1 MSDRQKEAEEKMAKA
16 IFISADCWL
25 FVFELLPPRQLGL
38 GIAMISHRFDFY
50 VNEHFK
56 TRKWTLKPIQIE
68 RKIGEN
74 VTKEMEIV
82 TSHGKPLPIPSIQMP
97 RKVSGF
103 ERIIIYFIDQNAIAF
118 LHHFRQL
125 FVVCQINLSI
135 HTNNDRLLEFFL
147 HNTWPMLEKNIH
159 GLRLSATFFHRL
171 RKFVPS
177 ILNDCPSLR
186 VVFFDFGNLFTEFP
200 ADESAMASDGQ
211 AVAKWLFTAR
221 PDNVPKVLFCSLH
234 VDNVNWPLN
243 IEPFKAAFTNA
254 SSPINFIAVCW
265 FPPPFADS
273 VVLFNLTNELTR
285 EQLALKRTNNSDR
298 FLLIRCPIARD
309 ERKWAK
315 WEKEA
320 IGWQTYDQW
329 NKIGIHIYNEDEIGD
344 GLLDANPGPSD
355 QQQK

>member
-25 FVFELLPPRQLGL
+25 CVFELLPPRQLGL

-82 TSHGKPLPIPSIQMP
+82 NSHGKALPIPQVQMP

-103 ERIIIYFIDQNAIAF
+103 ERIVIFFIDQNAITF
-118 LHHFRQL
+118 LRRFCQL
-125 FVVCQINLSI
+125 FGACQINLSI
-135 HTNNDRLLEFFL
+135 HTNNERILELFL

-159 GLRLSATFFHRL
+159 GLRLSAIFFHRL

-177 ILNDCPSLR
+177 ILNDCPSLH
-186 VVFFDFGNLFTEFP
+186 VVFSDFGDLFPEFP
-200 ADESAMASDGQ
+200 ADDNAMASDGQ
-211 AVAKWLFTAR
+211 ALAKWLFT
-221 PDNVPKVLFCSLH
+221 PLQNNVPKVLFCSLH

-243 IEPFKAAFTNA
+243 IEPFKTAFTNA
-254 SSPINFIAVCW
+254 SSPINFIISIW
-265 FPPPFADS
+265 FPPPFADT
-273 VVLFNLTNELTR
+273 VLLFDRTNELTR

-298 FLLIRCPIARD
+298 FLLIRCPIVRD
-309 ERKWAK
+309 ESKWAK
-315 WEKEA
+315 WEEEA

-329 NKIGIHIYNEDEIGD
+329 NKIGIHIYNDDEIGD
-344 GLLDANPGPSD
+344 GLLNATPGSSD